1 MTGTI
6 HIVDDEEAIRDALA
20 FLLASR
26 GLATR
31 TWPSGEAF
39 LAAQPIEDCACV
51 ILDVRMG
58 GMSGPEVFEWLKAA
72 GGAMPVIFLT
82 GHADVPV
89 AVRALKAGA
98 FDFVEKPFNDNQIVD
113 LALSAIA
120 VHAADVADAAV
131 RRDRETRK
139 ATLSQREREVMQ
151 LMLTGALNKQI
162 ADTLG
167 IAMRTVEVHR
177 GRVLAK
183 MGVRNAIE
191 LATLMGSVPA
201 EDEMTLSH
209 ERYRS
214 SGGN

>member
-1 MTGTI
+1 MSGMI

-26 GLATR
+26 GVAAR
-31 TWPSGEAF
+31 GWASGEEF
-39 LAAQPIEDCACV
+39 LAAQPLEDCACV

-58 GMSGPEVFEWLKAA
+58 ELSGPEVFERLR
-72 GGAMPVIFLT
+72 AMGNPVPVIFLT

-89 AVRALKAGA
+89 AVRTLKAGA

-113 LALSAIA
+113 LALRAIA
-120 VHAADVADAAV
+120 AHQAAEAEAAA
-131 RRDRETRK
+131 RRDLAARR
-139 ATLSQREREVMQ
+139 ATLSGREDEV
-151 LMLTGALNKQI
+151 LRAMLTGALNKQI
-162 ADTLG
+162 ADQLG

-191 LATLMGSVPA
+191 LAALLGA
-201 EDEMTLSH
+201 DGRE
-209 ERYRS
+209 
-214 SGGN
+214 G